1 MGEARKDTR
10 PGQTEGAGLYLICAL
25 SPLSCVLFREL
36 LSQSTPFLLRKG
48 EGGTDTYFTRSKSN
62 SWQSSG
68 DSLCL
73 STLAAFSGLGLF

>member
-10 PGQTEGAGLYLICAL
+10 PGQTEGAGLYLKCAL

-48 EGGTDTYFTRSKSN
+48 RVGLIPTSQGASQTPGRAQETVSA
-62 SWQSSG
+62 
-68 DSLCL
+68 